1 MKNFKTKLSLNY
13 RRINWKILIFIISAS
28 ISIILIIYVFIYGSF
43 LSTYGVDYFA
53 YWSTGKIADQ
63 KGYSEIYDLNYLRSV
78 QTQELESLGV
88 LSITDDSSTWI
99 ITAAY
104 LSFFILP
111 FQFLSKIDLV
121 YGYWLWT
128 ILNLIILVGYLVFFM
143 RRILPESGSIV
154 NGLKLLIPILISFPV
169 LSSIFN
175 GQVNVLL
182 LVCAG
187 EFIRN
192 AVRKKSILSGL
203 WLGGLLVKPPSL
215 ILIIPIILI
224 LRNWKVLMGFVASSG
239 IILLTSFI
247 LSGSAGIKA
256 MINLWI
262 GSGSSVG
269 ISTSNPQAM
278 INWRMVGL
286 NLNNL
291 LNTSLGWV
299 ITSLGMVLTVLA
311 LFFLIKQI
319 PPLGSPSWVITML
332 GAFSATLAITW
343 HAHQHMSMVLI
354 PFLVYAS
361 LNKLLPEKTIFSWA
375 IVTQVVLFG
384 MAIVGTSTNNSVMVV
399 AFSGFALN
407 LVILFSTIQISNQET
422 Q

>member
-143 RRILPESGSIV
+143 RRILPESGAIV